1 MSGKKGQ
8 AEIILRVFIYAIFIY
23 ALILIIQMILERRTT
38 VTDLLVVIV
47 VGLFLE
53 LLRIENKLGK
63 LEGKVE
69 SLSKEIG

>member
-1 MSGKKGQ
+1 MRGRGQ
-8 AEIILRVFIYAIFIY
+8 AELILRVLVYAIFIY
-23 ALILIIQMILERRTT
+23 ALILIVQMVLGRRTT

-47 VGLFLE
+47 VGLLLE

-63 LEGKVE
+63 LEGKVK